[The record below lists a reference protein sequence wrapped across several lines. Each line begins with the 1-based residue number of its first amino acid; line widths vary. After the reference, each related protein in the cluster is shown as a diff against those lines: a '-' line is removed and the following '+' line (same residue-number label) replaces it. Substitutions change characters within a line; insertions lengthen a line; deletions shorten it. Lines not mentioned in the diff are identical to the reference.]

1 MRKLIL
7 GAALAL
13 CAGATASAAT
23 TTAPAATGL
32 PGTTWAVNCAAPAS
46 ATNFY
51 LFYTLDADGNLTEVL
66 RSTWNEERQVR
77 NIQSISSDWLLYTLT
92 NKAGQ
97 PVNILTFMGK
107 DGRKKSWWS
116 VGGDGTPYIAD
127 GRYPEAGEP
136 PWFTRCR

>member
-1 MRKLIL
+1 MRKLIF
-7 GAALAL
+7 GAAMAL

-23 TTAPAATGL
+23 TTATGL

-51 LFYTLDADGNLTEVL
+51 LFYTLDADGNLSEVL

-77 NIQSISSDWLLYTLT
+77 NIQAISSDWLLYTLT

-107 DGRKKSWWS
+107 DDRKKSWWP
-116 VGGDGTPYIAD
+116 VGGDG
-127 GRYPEAGEP
+127 
-136 PWFTRCR
+136 